1 MIGSLLSS
9 QPVADHFLVQR
20 KEPAAVETFAY
31 TLGMVRTAAIA
42 KLIWNLDVDGAD
54 GPQISRI
61 HQDSVLNIPIQVKKD
76 YRYTIDTI

>member
-20 KEPAAVETFAY
+20 KEPAAGDFCLY
-31 TLGMVRTAAIA
+31 TWHSVRTAAIA

-54 GPQISRI
+54 GPQISGI
-61 HQDSVLNIPIQVKKD
+61 HQDSVLNIPIQVKKY
-76 YRYTIDTI
+76 YRFTIDTI